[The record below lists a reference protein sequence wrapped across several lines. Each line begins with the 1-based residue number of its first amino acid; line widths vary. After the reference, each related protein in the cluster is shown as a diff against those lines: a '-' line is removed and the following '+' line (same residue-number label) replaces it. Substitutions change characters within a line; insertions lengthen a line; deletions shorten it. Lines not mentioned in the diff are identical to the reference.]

1 MWYSTKDTRWKKES
15 LIVGIIGSTL
25 LSTVITAGYT
35 LTSF

>member
-15 LIVGIIGSTL
+15 LIVGIIGSSL
-25 LSTVITAGYT
+25 LSAVMVTGYT